1 MTACGDVAIVEIE
14 FGIFAVGTV
23 VSRIRQGRPLVG
35 GALEEETSQARA
47 DGGPDQR
54 RWVLSVFITLTA
66 QADPAKVE
74 QVLQANADRVQ
85 RINEQA
91 QSLGAIHHRFVG
103 GDGVVMVLDEWDS
116 PESFHKFFENNTD
129 IPVIMQEIGVTSAP
143 DIKVWN
149 TLDTRDEF

>member
-1 MTACGDVAIVEIE
+1 M
-14 FGIFAVGTV
+14 
-23 VSRIRQGRPLVG
+23 
-35 GALEEETSQARA
+35 
-47 DGGPDQR
+47 
-54 RWVLSVFITLTA
+54 SVFITLTA

-85 RINEQA
+85 RINEEA
-91 QSLGAIHHRFVG
+91 QSLGAIHHRFLG

-149 TLDTRDEF
+149 KLDTRDEF